1 MRTTNKTRTTVGVGV
16 LAIAALTALLV
27 FASGSGAM
35 AGTSAKKQAGVS
47 IKNFAYHKKTL
58 HVSKGTK
65 VVWRNKDGATHTAT
79 KKGVFNTGKIK
90 HNKAKAIVFKH
101 KGTFKYICTLHPSM
115 HGKIV
120 VG

>member
-1 MRTTNKTRTTVGVGV
+1 MGTTQKTRTTVGVGV
-16 LAIAALTALLV
+16 LAVAAATMLLA
-27 FASGSGAM
+27 FAGGPGAM
-35 AGTSAKKQAGVS
+35 AGTNAKNQAGVT

-58 HVSKGTK
+58 KVSKGTK
-65 VVWRNKDGATHTAT
+65 VVFRNKDHAAHTAT

-90 HNKAKAIVFKH
+90 HNQAKAIVFKH
-101 KGTFKYICTLHPSM
+101 KGKFGYICTIHPSM